1 MKIAIIETGL
11 PPEEIR
17 SDFASYPEMIKELIQ
32 TASTEPTFDT
42 YSFCHS
48 EFKQTDIPDL
58 NAYHAFIIMG
68 SPAGVYE
75 DWPWMQPLFAFI
87 RDAANANKPMVGICF
102 GHQAIAQALGGN
114 VTKSPK
120 GWGIGRHTYK
130 ITTTPAWMTQ
140 PKNQLS
146 LAVSH
151 QDQVITQPP
160 NSKILAHSEF
170 TNFAAL
176 YYPETPALTFQG
188 HPEFADDYSEA
199 LYSLRAKTS
208 LINEDVQAA
217 IESLNQPEDNE
228 LVAKWMWEFFQ
239 HHTQA

>member
-17 SDFASYPEMIKELIQ
+17 NDFPSYPEMIKTLIS
-32 TASTEPTFDT
+32 TATVEPSFNT

-48 EFKQTDIPDL
+48 DFKQADIPDL
-58 NAYHAFIIMG
+58 NAYDAFIIMG

-87 RDAANANKPMVGICF
+87 RNAASASKPMVGICF

-120 GWGIGRHTYK
+120 GWGIGRHTYDV
-130 ITTTPAWMTQ
+130 TTTPSWMSTPQ
-140 PKNQLS
+140 SHLT

-151 QDQVITQPP
+151 QDQVIDQPP
-160 NSKILAHSEF
+160 NSEVLARSDF
-170 TNFAAL
+170 TNYAAL
-176 YYPETPALTFQG
+176 YYADAPALTFQG
-188 HPEFADDYSEA
+188 HPEFGNDYSEA
-199 LYSLRAKTS
+199 LYTLRSKTS
-208 LINEDVQAA
+208 LINEDVKGA
-217 IESLNQPEDNE
+217 ISSLDRPDDNT
-228 LVAKWMWEFFQ
+228 LTANWMWEFFQ
-239 HHTQA
+239 HHAKA